1 MGSKI
6 ESTFFYTFRC
16 FQYEYFTN
24 LSEYLHSVDIKNE
37 SNQFQY
43 ARNQL
48 LRGYHSETKGKNF
61 LMDNLRLLSNL
72 SSFVYL

>member
-6 ESTFFYTFRC
+6 ESTFFYTFRR

-24 LSEYLHSVDIKNE
+24 LSEYVHSVDIKNE